1 MSGMIM
7 GGCLEADERL
17 REFEAKVR
25 VRKRL
30 GMDQHAWEQ
39 YELEFAEMRAR
50 EQRAER
56 AALEAGKGKGG
67 RA

>member
-7 GGCLEADERL
+7 GGCLEADKRL

-50 EQRAER
+50 EEPAEK
-56 AALEAGKGKGG
+56 AGEVGKKGKS
-67 RA
+67 